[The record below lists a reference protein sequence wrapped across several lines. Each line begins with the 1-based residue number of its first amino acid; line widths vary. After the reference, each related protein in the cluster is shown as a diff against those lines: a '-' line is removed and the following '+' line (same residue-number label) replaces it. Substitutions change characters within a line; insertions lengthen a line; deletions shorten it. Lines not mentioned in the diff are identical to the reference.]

1 MNQQLKAAQTFWAAK
16 RDEAAANLDG
26 LLNKP
31 VTIANPQELINRYM
45 RDFSEATSVLTT
57 IGLIIQQ
64 AEAQNQTPPTPAPT
78 SQNPQ

>member
-1 MNQQLKAAQTFWAAK
+1 MNAQLKAAQTFWAAK

-31 VTIANPQELINRYM
+31 VSIANPQEMINKYM

-57 IGLIIQQ
+57 IGIIIQQ
-64 AEAQNQTPPTPAPT
+64 AEASVTPTTPPTQQSAT
-78 SQNPQ
+78 